1 MTPLQE
7 LEVRAADIRRRFGEI
22 GAMSGDAL
30 TEEITAELAT
40 LRAEHAANELRQT
53 ALKLSGDVT
62 PTPIETTATE
72 GVEYRSLLRRANVG
86 EIFHVAVHGGV
97 TSGATAELQQAHGLD
112 VRQVPLAMLIQ
123 DMDGLETRA
132 AIAAPADVQGNQQG
146 ILMYVFPQS
155 AGTWL
160 GIDMPAVPTG
170 DAIFP
175 ILTTAPSVATPAESA
190 AAGEA
195 SATFTADVLIP
206 KRVQAAF
213 RYTREDRARFAG
225 MDEALRENLSM
236 GISDKLDQELLDGTG
251 GAVHRHHPCRPR

>member
-30 TEEITAELAT
+30 TEEITAELAA

-53 ALKLSGDVT
+53 ALKLSGDVA
-62 PTPIETTATE
+62 PTPIESAATE
-72 GVEYRSLLRRANVG
+72 GVEYRNLLRRANVG

-123 DMDGLETRA
+123 DMEGLETRA

-160 GIDMPAVPTG
+160 GIDMPSVPTG
-170 DAIFP
+170 EAIFP
-175 ILTTAPSVATPAESA
+175 ILTTAPTVRLRRKVQRRVRQVRPSRRMYWFRNGCRRHSDTPEKIGRDSPGWTKHCAK
-190 AAGEA
+190 
-195 SATFTADVLIP
+195 I
-206 KRVQAAF
+206 
-213 RYTREDRARFAG
+213 
-225 MDEALRENLSM
+225 
-236 GISDKLDQELLDGTG
+236 
-251 GAVHRHHPCRPR
+251 